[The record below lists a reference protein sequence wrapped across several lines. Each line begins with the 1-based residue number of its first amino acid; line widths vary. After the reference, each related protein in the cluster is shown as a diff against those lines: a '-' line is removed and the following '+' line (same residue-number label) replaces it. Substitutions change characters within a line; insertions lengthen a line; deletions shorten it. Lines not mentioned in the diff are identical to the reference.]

1 MSAVVIHDN
10 EWIVT
15 STNSDNNELMKPERI
30 YIYHKENIEYDLSE
44 YEKLKNFDLKTKSRF
59 IFKFLLHLTFNNID

>member
-1 MSAVVIHDN
+1 MYASAIHDN

-30 YIYHKENIEYDLSE
+30 YIYHKEHIEYDLNE
-44 YEKLKNFDLKTKSRF
+44 YDKLKNFDLKSNFDCYLSLKF
-59 IFKFLLHLTFNNID
+59 ILSEKHF